1 MDFLNVFFAF
11 IVAIFITL
19 SSVCLATIITVV
31 FVDLY
36 VYFKK
41 DFKKVFG
48 YDKGSDNK
56 SY

>member
-1 MDFLNVFFAF
+1 MGFLNVFFAF
-11 IVAIFITL
+11 IVAMFITL

-36 VYFKK
+36 HYFKK

-48 YDKGSDNK
+48 YDKG
-56 SY
+56 